1 MNNTKKRQRHN
12 KKLKKNYTIKKFT
25 GLVNKPKIPNKGISY
40 SVEKSENIDANT
52 GKKMEGDI
60 FKKYQNGVLK
70 RQVFVSKVREK
81 KIIKKQI
88 NKYKGGATQVVAPA
102 PPAAGQPQVVV
113 VQDGTTFGQSFKT
126 SVAGGLGFGLG
137 MSIIE
142 AVFGN

>member
-1 MNNTKKRQRHN
+1 MNTTKRHN
-12 KKLKKNYTIKKFT
+12 KKLKKNNTIKKFT
-25 GLVNKPKIPNKGISY
+25 GLVNKPKIPKKGISY
-40 SVEKSENIDANT
+40 SVEKAENIDANT

-81 KIIKKQI
+81 KIIKKQM
-88 NKYKGGATQVVAPA
+88 NKYKGGAVAPA
-102 PPAAGQPQVVV
+102 PAPVPAGQPQVVV

-126 SVAGGLGFGLG
+126 NVAGGLGFGLG
-137 MSIIE
+137 ISIID

>member
-1 MNNTKKRQRHN
+1 MTNTKKRHN
-12 KKLKKNYTIKKFT
+12 KKLKKNNTIKKFT

-40 SVEKSENIDANT
+40 SVEKAENIDTNT

-70 RQVFVSKVREK
+70 NQVFVSKVREK

-88 NKYKGGATQVVAPA
+88 NKYKGGATQVAPV
-102 PPAAGQPQVVV
+102 PAGQPQVVV